1 MATER
6 QRQLILGALVVVL
19 LAVVYRLFTA
29 TSPAPV
35 VASNRSA
42 GGAAAGRTQA
52 SAKGAR
58 GTGTAG
64 AEGTQGVESPDVHLE
79 ALDAERVRPK
89 SGERNLFRFKPKPPP
104 PPPEPPRPVQ
114 PTMPTMPVNPVPQP
128 PPGPPPVPPI
138 TLRFIGVVDSPT
150 RGRKIAALSDGRNTF
165 QGVEGD
171 IIEGRYRILKIGVES
186 IELAYVDGRGR
197 QTIRLTGS

>member
-6 QRQLILGALVVVL
+6 QRQLILGAFVVVL
-19 LAVVYRLFTA
+19 VAVIYRLFTA
-29 TSPAPV
+29 PSPAPV
-35 VASNRSA
+35 AASNRSA
-42 GGAAAGRTQA
+42 AAASAPTTQT
-52 SAKGAR
+52 SGKPAR

-64 AEGTQGVESPDVHLE
+64 AGGAHGAESPDVHLE

-104 PPPEPPRPVQ
+104 PPPEPPRPLQ
-114 PTMPTMPVNPVPQP
+114 PAMPTGPVNPVPQP
-128 PPGPPPVPPI
+128 PPGPPPLPPI
-138 TLRFIGVVDSPT
+138 TLKFIGLVDSPT

-186 IELAYVDGRGR
+186 LEIAYTDGRGR

>member
-42 GGAAAGRTQA
+42 GGAAAARTQS
-52 SAKGAR
+52 SAKAGR